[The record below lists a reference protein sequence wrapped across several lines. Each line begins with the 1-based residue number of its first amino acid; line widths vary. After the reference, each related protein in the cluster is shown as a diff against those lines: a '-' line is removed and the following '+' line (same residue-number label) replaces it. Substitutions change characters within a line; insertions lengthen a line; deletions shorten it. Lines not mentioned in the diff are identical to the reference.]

1 MQETVNE
8 HAIKE
13 AKETKG
19 IVALSF
25 HWFSPIGGHDKSF
38 YTKNTD
44 FDAEKIL
51 KIDSPER
58 TAFYKD
64 MDVIA
69 HELKIKRH
77 YGEKNKC
84 NNCNYIFFLILL
96 FSKRGV
102 NNADFKQIY
111 NGNPYV
117 CLYRYIF
124 RSEDD

>member
-1 MQETVNE
+1 MEGWGIMQETVNE

-38 YTKNTD
+38 YAKNTD

-77 YGEKNKC
+77 YSEKNKC
-84 NNCNYIFFLILL
+84 NNCNYIFFLI
-96 FSKRGV
+96 
-102 NNADFKQIY
+102 
-111 NGNPYV
+111 
-117 CLYRYIF
+117 
-124 RSEDD
+124 